1 MEKEDF
7 VFKINLKFRKPQLPS
22 IDKKE
27 LINIKYS
34 LIEPFAY
41 AHIFWDKE
49 NKELIYKLEEPEL
62 DTKEREILKVLEDG
76 VRELINISY
85 IAVKKGETVVR
96 YLEKNIK
103 ILLDELGISINS
115 DSYQKIMYYIYR
127 DFVGLNE
134 IEALMRDYY
143 IEDVECNGVNTP
155 VYVVH
160 RKYRNLRTNI
170 IYKNADRLSS
180 FVEKLAQKCG
190 KYISYANPILE
201 GALEEGSRV
210 SATYSS
216 DVSSRGASFTIR
228 KFTKEPFT
236 PIQLIDLGSVSPEVL
251 AYLWLLIEYSGNI
264 MVIGGTGSGKTSFLN
279 SLAFFIPPQAR
290 VVSIEDTKEIN
301 ILHENWLP
309 SVTREQVS
317 TLGSERYGE
326 VSMFDLLRES
336 FRQRPDYVIV
346 GEIRGKEAYVLFQ
359 GLSSGHPGMGTMHA
373 NSVDAMVK
381 RLETEPINLSPAL
394 IEALDVVCIM
404 IQDKVGN
411 KMIRRLQEVVEIVKV
426 DDSNVSSNVP
436 FKWDPANKTF
446 LYKLENYVF
455 EKLFI
460 KYGISKNDL
469 IKEFKSRTELLAKM
483 YQNKIFGFE
492 EVQEVINAYYKD
504 SAKVLRRFGIV

>member
-1 MEKEDF
+1 M
-7 VFKINLKFRKPQLPS
+7 I
-22 IDKKE
+22 
-27 LINIKYS
+27 
-34 LIEPFAY
+34 
-41 AHIFWDKE
+41 
-49 NKELIYKLEEPEL
+49 
-62 DTKEREILKVLEDG
+62 
-76 VRELINISY
+76 
-85 IAVKKGETVVR
+85 
-96 YLEKNIK
+96 
-103 ILLDELGISINS
+103 
-115 DSYQKIMYYIYR
+115 
-127 DFVGLNE
+127 
-134 IEALMRDYY
+134 
-143 IEDVECNGVNTP
+143 
-155 VYVVH
+155 
-160 RKYRNLRTNI
+160 
-170 IYKNADRLSS
+170 
-180 FVEKLAQKCG
+180 
-190 KYISYANPILE
+190 
-201 GALEEGSRV
+201 
-210 SATYSS
+210 
-216 DVSSRGASFTIR
+216 
-228 KFTKEPFT
+228 
-236 PIQLIDLGSVSPEVL
+236 
-251 AYLWLLIEYSGNI
+251 
-264 MVIGGTGSGKTSFLN
+264 IGGTGSGKTSFLN

-301 ILHENWLP
+301 ILHENWLS

>member
-1 MEKEDF
+1 MVVTINLNPPLPSLPRVKDKK
-7 VFKINLKFRKPQLPS
+7 KINARYMLVSPFSGTYIHWDSKINELMYELEEPVLQDYEKAILGQIEDAML
-22 IDKKE
+22 E
-27 LINIKYS
+27 LINVNVAIEKTIEATTEYIDKTARL
-34 LIEPFAY
+34 LIE
-41 AHIFWDKE
+41 
-49 NKELIYKLEEPEL
+49 EL
-62 DTKEREILKVLEDG
+62 
-76 VRELINISY
+76 
-85 IAVKKGETVVR
+85 
-96 YLEKNIK
+96 NIK
-103 ILLDELGISINS
+103 ITKE
-115 DSYQKIMYYIYR
+115 SYEKIFYYLFR
-127 DFVGLNE
+127 DFIGLNE
-134 IEALMRDYY
+134 IDSLMRDYF
-143 IEDVECNGVNTP
+143 IEDIECNGVDTP
-155 VYVVH
+155 VYIVH
-160 RKYRNLRTNI
+160 RVYRNLRTNI

-201 GALEEGSRV
+201 GALEEGSRI

-264 MVIGGTGSGKTSFLN
+264 MIIGGTGSGKTSFLN

-301 ILHENWLP
+301 ILHENWLS

-460 KYGISKNDL
+460 KYGISKNEL